1 MLLNNNSRHPW
12 QFFLDNRAKN
22 FFFCCFSFVVVFL
35 IVVGAVVGP
44 VLGED
49 GTLVSVILARA
60 GSAAELL
67 ALWDVVAT
75 VAATV
80 ARVVADVAATRPRGV
95 SGTSADCG
103 DGRAIDN
110 PNRTN
115 KAPAD
120 VGVIGAALLH
130 ALDKALEGDHV
141 A

>member
-1 MLLNNNSRHPW
+1 L
-12 QFFLDNRAKN
+12 
-22 FFFCCFSFVVVFL
+22 FSFVVAP
-35 IVVGAVVGP
+35 VVGG
-44 VLGED
+44 D

-95 SGTSADCG
+95 SGTSAGCG

-110 PNRTN
+110 PNRAN

-120 VGVIGAALLH
+120 VGVIDGVALLH